1 MCLHISI
8 SLYLFMFEIRIYEK
22 LLFDNLGDWST
33 LCRRKQHEE
42 IAVELP
48 SATLL
53 NVS

>member
-1 MCLHISI
+1 
-8 SLYLFMFEIRIYEK
+8 MFEIRIYEK